1 MIRLLSVQPVA
12 ERGGSDQAILR
23 MFRSLPQN
31 EFDCHLAVPGEPPLR
46 SELATAGVTVHNVAM
61 ARISSSHDL
70 RNWMAY
76 VLGWPLAVLRL
87 VRLIRQLDVDVVHTN
102 SLHSWYGWA
111 AAALTRRPHVWHARE
126 IVLQSGAALRVE
138 RFLARHFATRVICM
152 SDAIADQLDPANV
165 VVIRETP
172 DPAEFDPAR
181 AGSFRAAAGIA
192 DTVVLVGAAG
202 RIDSWKGFEV
212 LLDAFE
218 DARARRDDI
227 ELVVAGGRVA
237 GKEAL
242 FDQLATRAASIA
254 GVHWLGERS
263 DMPELFADLDLFVLP
278 TTVPEPY
285 GLVVVEA
292 LTCGVP
298 AVVTDAGG
306 PRRDRARCRARQCA
320 PRAVRRCGRVA
331 RRRPRGAGRNS
342 SFLDRRAAAAPVAT
356 PARAGTRRR
365 GAARGGAVA
374 HHPAS
379 CR

>member
-1 MIRLLSVQPVA
+1 MRLP
-12 ERGGSDQAILR
+12 
-23 MFRSLPQN
+23 
-31 EFDCHLAVPGEPPLR
+31 
-46 SELATAGVTVHNVAM
+46 
-61 ARISSSHDL
+61 ISSIPRTSLSSARRLTPRSSTRHD
-70 RNWMAY
+70 
-76 VLGWPLAVLRL
+76 
-87 VRLIRQLDVDVVHTN
+87 
-102 SLHSWYGWA
+102 
-111 AAALTRRPHVWHARE
+111 
-126 IVLQSGAALRVE
+126 
-138 RFLARHFATRVICM
+138 
-152 SDAIADQLDPANV
+152 
-165 VVIRETP
+165 
-172 DPAEFDPAR
+172 

-242 FDQLATRAASIA
+242 FDQLETRAASIA

-306 PRRDRARCRARQCA
+306 PREIALDAAPGSVRLVRSGDAAELRDGVLAALDGTHRSSTDARRQRRSLR
-320 PRAVRRCGRVA
+320 PPEPERVGAVLREVA
-331 RRRPRGAGRNS
+331 RS
-342 SFLDRRAAAAPVAT
+342 Q
-356 PARAGTRRR
+356 
-365 GAARGGAVA
+365 
-374 HHPAS
+374 HQPAS